1 MEAPRRGRPKKAD
14 TEGTPEQVKKR
25 TYQRKYQS
33 EIKRGIVELEKAEA
47 DCLKELERIRKERN
61 KLIDDLDSAGK
72 QAEKI
77 LKEQVGKKK
86 S

>member
-1 MEAPRRGRPKKAD
+1 MEAARRGRPKKPD

-25 TYQRKYQS
+25 EYQRKYQR

-47 DCLKELERIRKERN
+47 DCLKELDNIRKERN
-61 KLIDDLDSAGK
+61 KLIDDLDKAGK

-77 LKEQVGKKK
+77 LREQVGKK
-86 S
+86 